1 MVAGVSAAF
10 VFVEVW
16 GSISGTAGWRKG
28 LSHKFQGV
36 SAINNSLSAQMS
48 TGLCFLV
55 TNGRQCVWELS
66 II

>member
-36 SAINNSLSAQMS
+36 SAIGNSLSAQMS
-48 TGLCFLV
+48 TRLCSWSPMEDSV
-55 TNGRQCVWELS
+55 SGSTK
-66 II
+66 